1 MTTPHEF
8 RPILDE
14 LMEFEPLFHRTRVA
28 MSRDEFDAV
37 VDTQFREIGASGAR
51 YTRDY
56 VQSVVERRRLRGEV
70 NDAAELGWTADR
82 PALSRIAPDTYL
94 VTYRL
99 AQAQRVTERSSIWRS
114 PRIDGACCF
123 IKAQSSKVVWKRE
136 RIDPQP
142 HHSALD
148 GHHLHRLRS
157 CLDLHHD

>member
-1 MTTPHEF
+1 MTTPHEL

-37 VDTQFREIGASGAR
+37 VDPEFREIGASGAR

-99 AQAQRVTERSSIWRS
+99 AQAQRVTERSSIWRFTENRWS
-114 PRIDGACCF
+114 VLFHQGT
-123 IKAQSSKVVWKRE
+123 VVE
-136 RIDPQP
+136 
-142 HHSALD
+142 SGLEA
-148 GHHLHRLRS
+148 
-157 CLDLHHD
+157 

>member
-37 VDTQFREIGASGAR
+37 VDPEFREIGASGAR
-51 YTRDY
+51 YTRDC

-70 NDAAELGWTADR
+70 NDAAELGWTDDR

-99 AQAQRVTERSSIWRS
+99 AQAHRVTERSSIWRFAENRWS
-114 PRIDGACCF
+114 VLFHQGT
-123 IKAQSSKVVWKRE
+123 VVE
-136 RIDPQP
+136 
-142 HHSALD
+142 SGLEA
-148 GHHLHRLRS
+148 
-157 CLDLHHD
+157 